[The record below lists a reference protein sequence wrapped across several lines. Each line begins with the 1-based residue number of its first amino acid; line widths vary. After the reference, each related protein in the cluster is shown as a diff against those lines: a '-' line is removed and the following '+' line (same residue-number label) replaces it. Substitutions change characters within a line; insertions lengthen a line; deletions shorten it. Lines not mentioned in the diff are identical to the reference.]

1 MHETTPWP
9 VIWSRSLRSSAASRR
24 NAIVAAGVL
33 RERRAERHEVERML
47 ADMQQYEGSGR
58 TA

>member
-1 MHETTPWP
+1 M
-9 VIWSRSLRSSAASRR
+9 IWSRSLRSSAASRR